1 MPEAVHGM
9 DPSLLSAAILFSLL
23 GAVLGCGTGAAPG
36 IHVNTLCLLLTSS
49 LGALLPAAASAA
61 IWLGVSGDDAPI
73 LLACLIVSAA
83 ASHSFLDF
91 LPSVFLGA
99 PDEGDSLSTLPG
111 HRLLL
116 QGRGREAVEHAASG
130 ALVGGALAVALCVP
144 LYFVLG
150 PPLNLHPVVD
160 SLSLAVVMIALA
172 LLVLSE
178 RGGEVVAEIMVRK
191 AVRSARPLSL
201 ARPVP
206 VHGEPVVIRGKVVRE
221 RWSAVL
227 VTPTGR
233 WRLRG
238 YAPRGEVTVD
248 GVWALRTH
256 RAQKRMAAIALILLS
271 GLLGLVVMDRR
282 LPLDDLAG
290 LDLSLM
296 FPLLTGLFGVPTLL
310 SSSSASLPPQQDA
323 GARPRMGLSSLGALA
338 GAAVGWFPGI
348 SSTTGVILVSHFV
361 RKGNDAGGFIA
372 MVSAVGTASAV
383 FGILALAVAHKG
395 RSGALLAVKDVLG
408 GTLPFEQF
416 PLLLAGVLV
425 GCAVGNGALLWLG
438 AWFAR
443 SASRIDAPRLNRAI
457 LLLLLLLTVAF
468 NGVPGVLVLVASTI
482 LGMVPPAMGVGR
494 VHLTGCLL
502 VPVLL
507 FLLDIRDVASAAL

>member
-1 MPEAVHGM
+1 VDPALFVAV
-9 DPSLLSAAILFSLL
+9 ILFSLL
-23 GAVLGCGTGAAPG
+23 GAALGCGTGAAPG

-49 LGALLPAAASAA
+49 LGAMLPLAAAAA
-61 IWLGVSGDDAPI
+61 AWLGADAANAPV

-91 LPSVFLGA
+91 LPSIFLGA

-116 QGRGREAVEHAASG
+116 QGRGLEAVRHAADG
-130 ALVGGALAVALCVP
+130 ALVGGSVAAALCVP

-150 PPLNLHPVVD
+150 PPLDLYPFVD
-160 SLSLAVVMIALA
+160 SLSLPVVLLALA

-178 RGGEVVAEIMVRK
+178 KGGEVRAEIKVAR
-191 AVRSARPLSL
+191 AARSCRPLSL

-206 VHGEPVVIRGKVVRE
+206 VHGDPVVMRGRAE
-221 RWSAVL
+221 RRRGMWL

-238 YAPRGEVTVD
+238 PVPEGEVEVE
-248 GVWALRTH
+248 GIWQVRTH
-256 RAQKRMAAIALILLS
+256 PLRNRLAAVAIALLS

-282 LPLDDLAG
+282 LPGEAFVG

-296 FPLLTGLFGVPTLL
+296 FPLLTGLFGVPSLL
-310 SSSSASLPPQQDA
+310 SSGTASLPPQRET
-323 GARPRMGLSSLGALA
+323 RPQPRTGLSVLGALA

-348 SSTTGVILVSHFV
+348 TSTTGVVVASSLARRS
-361 RKGNDAGGFIA
+361 GSDAGGFIA

-383 FGILALAVAHKG
+383 FGLLALAVAFKG
-395 RSGALLAVKDVLG
+395 RSGALLAVKEVLG
-408 GTLPFEQF
+408 GDALPFEQF
-416 PLLLAGVLV
+416 PLLLTGVLV
-425 GCAVGNGALLWLG
+425 GCAVGDLVLLRLG
-438 AWFAR
+438 ARFAR
-443 SASRIDAPRLNRAI
+443 SASVANVPRLNRMI
-457 LLLLLLLTVAF
+457 LVLLVVLVIAF
-468 NGVPGVLVLVASTI
+468 TGVPGMLVLGASTL
-482 LGMVPPAMGVGR
+482 LGMVPLAVGVGR

-507 FLLDIRDVASAAL
+507 FLLDVRDAVSAAL